1 MTPKP
6 KPKNYS
12 KILEVLNTPQAAKTF
27 SPKTYID
34 LVGEYSRKAYDNNE
48 ISKKE
53 YMNIVKPLFGD
64 AGIMATKKIDEYRE
78 KFSGGSKPDY
88 WSMVTR
94 KFIEAGGEKKTGM
107 SINEFAQQY
116 FPKMAQGGRIGYQ
129 EGKLAQ
135 LGNIVDVKNIPYYA
149 SKTVEG
155 AVNAGEV
162 LSKLPFAIGDLAS
175 KLIREKPNKEMF
187 LSSLKNIQPG
197 TWSDKIGLSELI
209 TRQEEDLSPEV
220 KTMGSQLSLT
230 SETFIPVGT
239 AIKLGDKIIKN
250 ASKKLGKVDN
260 NKNLEQVIDKRL
272 SDYGQSR
279 RDFNKM
285 VATTGM
291 MASLKALGLS
301 SIKTAGQK
309 VDDIKIK
316 LRVSDDA
323 DIGPEGDVM
332 DASGYFVQFEPLTK
346 KGKQILEAYA
356 KKGEIPEDFFF
367 ENAEDASVLVDKISP
382 KVRSHVDIEVAEPK
396 KLTDDIVVKEEK
408 IGSGKDAYI
417 SKEYSKIYRPEDI
430 PPTADDL
437 ASYGSNLVSDY
448 GYGPVNFRDSYQEDI
463 INQIIK
469 PKKTFDDV
477 MTEAKTGIDKFRTKV
492 KEGIDTLEESKDFGY
507 PDD

>member
-1 MTPKP
+1 MVTQ
-6 KPKNYS
+6 
-12 KILEVLNTPQAAKTF
+12 KIEERQKDLERYATGGRVKYENGTDP
-27 SPKTYID
+27 D
-34 LVGEYSRKAYDNNE
+34 LEK
-48 ISKKE
+48 
-53 YMNIVKPLFGD
+53 L
-64 AGIMATKKIDEYRE
+64 RE
-78 KFSGGSKPDY
+78 KI
-88 WSMVTR
+88 
-94 KFIEAGGEKKTGM
+94 IELMDNDNLTFEEAYKEAREEGYAK
-107 SINEFAQQY
+107 
-116 FPKMAQGGRIGYQ
+116 GGRVGLQ

-135 LGNIVDVKNIPYYA
+135 LGNITDVRNIPYYA

-175 KLIREKPNKEMF
+175 KLLREKPSKEMF

-197 TWSDKIGLSELI
+197 TWSDAIGLSELV

-250 ASKKLGKVDN
+250 ASKQLGKVDD
-260 NKNLEQVIDKRL
+260 NKTLEQVIDKRL
-272 SDYGQSR
+272 SDYGESR
-279 RDFNKM
+279 RDFNKI
-285 VATTGM
+285 VASTGM
-291 MASLKALGLS
+291 MAGLKALGLS

-323 DIGPEGDVM
+323 DVGPEGDVY

-382 KVRSHVDIEVAEPK
+382 KVRSHIDVSVAKPRK
-396 KLTDDIVVKEEK
+396 QTDDVIVKEEK

-417 SKEYSKIYRPEDI
+417 SREYSKIYRPGDI
-430 PPTADDL
+430 PPTEDDL
-437 ASYGSNLVSDY
+437 DMYGSNLVYNYD
-448 GYGPVNFRDSYQEDI
+448 GYAPSSFRDSYQEDI

-477 MTEAKTGIDKFRTKV
+477 IVDAKTGIEKFRTKV
-492 KEGIDTLEESKDFGY
+492 KQGIDTLEESKDFGF